1 MYYIVRPLAWI
12 IVLIFITLY
21 GTYEVGLFISKI
33 LKTAIEA
40 ALKLED

>member
-1 MYYIVRPLAWI
+1 MYHLVRLIAWI
-12 IVLIFITLY
+12 IALLIITLY